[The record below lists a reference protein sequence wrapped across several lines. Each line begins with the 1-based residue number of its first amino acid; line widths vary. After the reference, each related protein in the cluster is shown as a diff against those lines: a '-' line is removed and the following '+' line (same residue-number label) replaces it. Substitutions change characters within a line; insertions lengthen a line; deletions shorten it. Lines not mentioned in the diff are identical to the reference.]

1 MKQQKSF
8 EEGNEKGILYLVPTP
23 IGNLEDITFRAIST
37 LKDVD
42 WIAAEDTRNTKKL
55 CNYFDIQTP
64 LISYHEHNKEKSGK
78 HIIQLL
84 EEGKKVAIVSDAGMP
99 AISDPGFDIV
109 SWALEKDFK
118 VISLP
123 GANAAL
129 TALTA
134 SGLPPQPFYFYG
146 FLNRKKKDRIIE
158 LEKMKYIKDTIIF
171 YEAPHRLKETIETIL
186 EVFGDRKIVLAREL
200 TKKFEEYIRGTLR
213 DAIDWIE
220 ENEVRGEFCIIVEG
234 AMEEEQKEE
243 SFWENLSL
251 NEHVQTYINDGYSTK
266 EAIKKVAV
274 DRNLSKRE
282 VYREFHTKEE

>member
-8 EEGNEKGILYLVPTP
+8 EEGYEKGILYLVPTP

-158 LEKMKYIKDTIIF
+158 LEKMKYIKDTIVF
-171 YEAPHRLKETIETIL
+171 YEAPHRLKDTIETIL

-200 TKKFEEYIRGTLR
+200 TKKYEEYIRGTLR
-213 DAIDWIE
+213 DIIGWID

-234 AMEEEQKEE
+234 TMEEEQKEE
-243 SFWENLSL
+243 CFWENLSL
-251 NEHVQTYINDGYSTK
+251 NEHVQTYINQGYSTK
-266 EAIKKVAV
+266 EAIKKVAAE
-274 DRNLSKRE
+274 RNLSKRD